1 MRNMM
6 LFLFFVSTLL
16 MGAEFKRLGLHE
28 IHDIVVIEE
37 SYDIYDSKGKVAR
50 FYQEEDN
57 GNLTHLFNLTLED
70 KTGTCSAR
78 SVEEGSYE
86 VNGTTLTLYTKWD
99 RQGRIYD
106 VPYGFRVMRYHVD
119 ENGTVARIES
129 RIYVET
135 SKKGFDAQSDI
146 RFLFTQPKNQT
157 EKEALQRYIKRAQQR
172 FKGTFVLGN
181 DAKTLEKEVNGAM
194 MRKMQKRWQ

>member
-1 MRNMM
+1 MM
-6 LFLFFVSTLL
+6 LFFFFVSTVL
-16 MGAEFKRLGLHE
+16 MGAEFKRLYLHE
-28 IHDIVVIEE
+28 LHDIVVIEE

-106 VPYGFRVMRYHVD
+106 VPYGFRVMQYRVD

-135 SKKGFDAQSDI
+135 TKKSFDKQSPI
-146 RFLFTQPKNQT
+146 RFLFSDPVT
-157 EKEALQRYIKRAQQR
+157 EEEKSTLKHYIENVEQR
-172 FKGTFVLGN
+172 FKGKFLLGAEAEALKN
-181 DAKTLEKEVNGAM
+181 EVNSAM
-194 MRKMQKRWQ
+194 TRKMNKRWK